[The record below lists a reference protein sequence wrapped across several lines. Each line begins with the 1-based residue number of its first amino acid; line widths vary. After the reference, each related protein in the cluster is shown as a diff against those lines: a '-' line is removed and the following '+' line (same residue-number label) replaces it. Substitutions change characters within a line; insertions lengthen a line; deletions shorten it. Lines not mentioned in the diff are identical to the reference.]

1 MIEFTILGSGS
12 GGNAALVRCAGGLL
26 LVDAGLSA
34 SQLTSRLQLAG
45 VDPADLHGI
54 ILTHEHGDHTRG
66 LGVFTRKHRIPIL
79 ANAQTREVLR
89 ETIPA
94 TGLWKT
100 IPCGGSFDFAG
111 FGIET
116 FRVPHDAVDPMGFV
130 LRAGGVSLGLL
141 SDLGH
146 ATTLVHSK
154 MQALDA
160 LFIEANYDA
169 VMLANDTKR
178 PWSTRQRIAS
188 RHGHLSNDQAA
199 EIVQQAA
206 SRVLQRIVLGHLSR
220 DCNSPDAAR
229 ARVRAAL
236 TAAGCPHTSVDCA
249 CQDSPTAWF
258 SIGRAGPP
266 PLAAPAAGFLWEQA
280 ELF

>member
-12 GGNAALVRCAGGLL
+12 SGNAALVRSAAGLL

-34 SQLTSRLQLAG
+34 SQLVSRLQSAG
-45 VDPADLHGI
+45 VDPAELQGI
-54 ILTHEHGDHTRG
+54 LITHEHGDHTRG
-66 LGVFTRKHRIPIL
+66 LGVFTRRYGIPVL

-89 ETIPA
+89 DALPSSS
-94 TGLWKT
+94 LWKI
-100 IPCGGSFDFAG
+100 IPCGGTFTFAG
-111 FGIET
+111 FDIET

-130 LRAGGVSLGLL
+130 FRAGGTALGML

-146 ATTLVHSK
+146 ATTLVLSK

-160 LFIEANYDA
+160 LFIEANYDST
-169 VMLANDTKR
+169 MLANDTKR

-199 EIVQQAA
+199 GIVQQAA
-206 SRVLQRIVLGHLSR
+206 SLALQRIVLGHLSR
-220 DCNSPDAAR
+220 DCNSPEAAR
-229 ARVRAAL
+229 ARVCAAL
-236 TAAGCPHTSVDCA
+236 AAAGFAQTAVECA
-249 CQDSPTAWF
+249 SQDVPTPWF
-258 SIGRAGPP
+258 SIRTAQPAP
-266 PLAAPAAGFLWEQA
+266 VATAAFLWEQT